1 MSTSKFIFF
10 NFFLI
15 DMILILLH
23 RLDLTD
29 IEGIIFDTT
38 STNTG
43 KKGGLSGM
51 IFFFFKLKF
60 NFY

>member
-51 IFFFFKLKF
+51 IFFF
-60 NFY
+60 